1 MILWRISNH
10 ADLRGIGGLKAAGR
24 WHNRGHPVVYLA
36 ESQPGALLEVLVHIE
51 VTRLEDLPTHYTLL
65 KVVGATSVTDCPAM
79 PDDWV
84 DTPAVTRRVGDEWLS
99 KGGTALLRVPSA
111 IIPGVWNLLLNP
123 LHPEASGFRIEEAMR
138 VPFDRRLFGTLGQ
151 SADTT

>member
-24 WHNRGHPVVYLA
+24 WHSRGRPVVYLA

-51 VTRLEDLPTHYTLL
+51 VTRVEDLPTHYTLL
-65 KVVGATSVTDCPAM
+65 KVVGDAPVTNCPTL
-79 PDDWV
+79 PDNWV
-84 DTPAVTRRVGDEWLS
+84 ENPAVTRRVGDEWLA
-99 KGGTALLRVPSA
+99 KGETCLLRVPSA

-123 LHPEASGFRIEEAMR
+123 LHAEAGGFRIEEAMR
-138 VPFDRRLFGTLGQ
+138 VPFDRRLFSILLG
-151 SADTT
+151 A

>member
-24 WHNRGHPVVYLA
+24 WHSRGRPVVYLA

-51 VTRLEDLPTHYTLL
+51 VTRVEDLPTHYTLL
-65 KVVGATSVTDCPAM
+65 KVVGDAPITDCPAL
-79 PDDWV
+79 PDNWV
-84 DTPAVTRRVGDEWLS
+84 ENPAVTRRVGDEWLAR
-99 KGGTALLRVPSA
+99 GETCLLRIPSA

-123 LHPEASGFRIEEAMR
+123 LHAEAGGFRIEEAMR
-138 VPFDRRLFGTLGQ
+138 VPFDRRLFECFGG
-151 SADTT
+151 D

>member
-24 WHNRGHPVVYLA
+24 WHSRGRPVVYLA

-51 VTRLEDLPTHYTLL
+51 VTRVEDLPSHYTLL
-65 KVVGATSVTDCPAM
+65 KVVGNAPITDCPTL
-79 PDDWV
+79 PDNWV
-84 DTPAVTRRVGDEWLS
+84 ENTAATRRVGDEWLA
-99 KGGTALLRVPSA
+99 KGETCLLRVPSA

-123 LHPEASGFRIEEAMR
+123 LHAEAGRFRIENAMR
-138 VPFDRRLFGTLGQ
+138 VPFDRRLFT
-151 SADTT
+151 

>member
-24 WHNRGHPVVYLA
+24 WHNRGRPVVYLA

-51 VTRLEDLPTHYTLL
+51 VTRVEDLPTHYTLL
-65 KVVGATSVTDCPAM
+65 KIVGNALITDCPTL
-79 PDDWV
+79 PNNWV
-84 DTPAVTRRVGDEWLS
+84 ENPAATRRVGDEWLS
-99 KGGTALLRVPSA
+99 KGETCLLRVPSA

-123 LHPEASGFRIEEAMR
+123 LHAEAGGFKIEEAMR
-138 VPFDRRLFGTLGQ
+138 VPFDQRLFQ
-151 SADTT
+151 SRL